1 MQKEAYKVCLLKFRL
16 GFPTLKVPQFP
27 QGKKQQIQTGIQT
40 EQKTM
45 AAQSPNTNL
54 LIAYIS
60 SPGPAP
66 MGSP

>member
-1 MQKEAYKVCLLKFRL
+1 MPTKVQIR
-16 GFPTLKVPQFP
+16 VPNTESTTIST
-27 QGKKQQIQTGIQT
+27 GEKQHIQTGIQK

>member
-1 MQKEAYKVCLLKFRL
+1 MPTKVQIRAPNTESATIST
-16 GFPTLKVPQFP
+16 GE
-27 QGKKQQIQTGIQT
+27 KQHIQTGIQT